1 MFNQT
6 KMAVNYL
13 DCWKW
18 VINIKMEPDQVACLE
33 NQCLGRLCR
42 LLNNVINRQPKRD
55 VSRQIVSEEL
65 INLSQ

>member
-1 MFNQT
+1 MFNQK

-18 VINIKMEPDQVACLE
+18 VINIKMEPDHVACLE

-55 VSRQIVSEEL
+55 ISRQIVSEEL

>member
-33 NQCLGRLCR
+33 NQCLGKALQA
-42 LLNNVINRQPKRD
+42 I
-55 VSRQIVSEEL
+55 E
-65 INLSQ
+65 